1 MVKSRPRQ
9 APKRFAMETLIT
21 EFAARYPFDLDD
33 FQLEAIRELAK
44 GRSVLVAAPT
54 GTGKTVVAEF
64 AVFLALREGLR
75 AFYTAPIKALSNQKF
90 RDFQNQYGRELVGLM
105 TGDIVENPDAQVV
118 VMTTEVLRNMLL
130 QTPEELGKVGI
141 VVFDEIHYLADPERG
156 TTWEEAII
164 CLPKHIQLVC
174 LSATVSNAAELAEWV
189 GRVHRP
195 ISLVFHNERAV
206 PLEHYYFYK
215 GRLHKFLT
223 AEGRVV
229 RTFPGVGGEYRRRN
243 RNGKPAPEP
252 SPVEVLT
259 ALRSEGLLPAIY
271 FLFSRRAT
279 EEAAEAA
286 AQRSFFPVGETGF
299 AGRRQVEAVVA
310 DYLDR
315 LAPEDRR
322 LAQVVKLTR
331 CLERGVAFHHAGLL
345 PLLKVMVEE
354 LFNAGLI
361 GAVFATDTLALG
373 VNMPAKTVVIG
384 EFTKYDGETRRT
396 LTPNEYQQMTGRA
409 GRRGLDER
417 GHSVI
422 LYSPWVAFE
431 EVLEVATA
439 PLYPVASAFR
449 VRYNTILNLWL
460 RAVETGFTG
469 RQAVKRIEWL
479 LESSFRQ
486 FQLERQLRR
495 LEEELAEISDGTPET
510 RRARRLTRAIDRLPL
525 RQNQAMLRSAIR
537 TLRQFGYVQD
547 HYVTDKGL
555 MLADIF
561 DPNGLVIVE
570 ALYNGHLDH
579 LEPLELAE
587 VLSWFAFDRDTYFFN
602 RLGLPPHLRQLRREL
617 DRLQRQVIAAEERNG
632 LVLTPGFTPRFW
644 GVVLAW
650 GQGEP
655 LAALVDRTGLP
666 EGDLILAINKTLDLM
681 RQVRD
686 MVQHNLALM
695 PALGPSL
702 LDRLQTA
709 EVTLRRGILEQSLRA
724 MDPRAAET
732 ARVGAAGSTR

>member
-1 MVKSRPRQ
+1 MLKSRPCK
-9 APKRFAMETLIT
+9 APKPSAMDALIA
-21 EFAARYPFDLDD
+21 EFAARYPFNLDK
-33 FQLEAIRELAK
+33 FQLEAIGELANR
-44 GRSVLVAAPT
+44 RSVLVAAPT

-64 AVFLALREGLR
+64 AVFMALREGLR
-75 AFYTAPIKALSNQKF
+75 AFYTTPIKALSNQKF
-90 RDFQNQYGRELVGLM
+90 RDFRDQYGADLVGLM
-105 TGDIVENPDAQVV
+105 TGDIVENPDGQVV
-118 VMTTEVLRNMLL
+118 IMTTEVLRNMLL
-130 QTPEELGKVGI
+130 QTPEELEKVGI
-141 VVFDEIHYLADPERG
+141 VVFDEVHYLADPERG

-174 LSATVSNAAELAEWV
+174 LSATVSNAAELAEWIS
-189 GRVHRP
+189 RVHRP

-206 PLEHYYFYK
+206 PLEHYFFFK
-215 GRLHKFLT
+215 GKLHRFLT
-223 AEGRVV
+223 ADGRVV
-229 RTFPGVGGEYRRRN
+229 RMFPGVGGEYRRRD
-243 RNGKPAPEP
+243 RSGKPAPEP
-252 SPVEVLT
+252 TPVEVLT
-259 ALRSEGLLPAIY
+259 SLRSEGMLPAIY

-279 EEAAEAA
+279 EEAAGAA
-286 AQRSFFPVGETGF
+286 AQRSFFPTRG
-299 AGRRQVEAVVA
+299 ARRRVEEVVA
-310 DYLDR
+310 DYLGR

-322 LAQVVKLTR
+322 LAQVVKLTG

-354 LFNAGLI
+354 LFNAGLL

-373 VNMPAKTVVIG
+373 INMPAKTVVIG
-384 EFTKYDGETRRT
+384 EFTKYDGESRRI

-409 GRRGLDER
+409 GRRGMDEQ
-417 GHSVI
+417 GYSVI

-439 PLYPVASAFR
+439 PLYPVESAFR

-460 RAVETGFTG
+460 RAGTD
-469 RQAVKRIEWL
+469 RQALRRIEWL
-479 LESSFRQ
+479 LDSSFRQ
-486 FQLERQLRR
+486 FQLERQLRV
-495 LEEELAEISDGTPET
+495 LEEELAEVADNSPHT
-510 RRARRLTRAIDRLPL
+510 RRARRLVREIDRLPL

-537 TLRQFGYVQD
+537 TLRQFGYVQA
-547 HYVTDKGL
+547 HYVTDKGM

-570 ALYNGHLDH
+570 ALYSGYFDR
-579 LEPLELAE
+579 LESLELAE
-587 VLSWFAFDRDTYFFN
+587 VLSWFAFDRDIYFFN
-602 RLGLPPHLRQLRREL
+602 RLSLPAHLRQLRRHL
-617 DRLQRQVIAAEERNG
+617 DRLQQQVIAAEERNG

-655 LAALVDRTGLP
+655 LSTLVDRTGLP

-695 PALGPSL
+695 PAIGPGL
-702 LDRLQTA
+702 LERLQTA
-709 EVTLRRGILEQSLRA
+709 DVTLRRGILEQSLRA
-724 MDPRAAET
+724 MDPRPAEPH
-732 ARVGAAGSTR
+732 VIGAAG

>member
-1 MVKSRPRQ
+1 MLKARPRK
-9 APKRFAMETLIT
+9 APKLSAVEHLIT
-21 EFAARYPFDLDD
+21 EFAARYPFNLDD
-33 FQLEAIRELAK
+33 FQLEAIRELANR
-44 GRSVLVAAPT
+44 RSVLVAAPT

-64 AVFLALREGLR
+64 AVFLAVREGLR
-75 AFYTAPIKALSNQKF
+75 AFYTTPIKALSNQKF
-90 RDFQNQYGRELVGLM
+90 RDFRDQYGPELVGLM
-105 TGDIVENPDAQVV
+105 TGDIVENPDGQVV
-118 VMTTEVLRNMLL
+118 IMTTEVLRNMLL
-130 QTPEELGKVGI
+130 QTPDELEKVGI

-189 GRVHRP
+189 TRVHRP

-215 GRLHKFLT
+215 GKLHRFLT

-259 ALRSEGLLPAIY
+259 NLRSAGMLPAIY

-279 EEAAEAA
+279 EEAAEEA
-286 AQRSFFPVGETGF
+286 AQRSFFPTRG
-299 AGRRQVEAVVA
+299 ARQRVEEVVA
-310 DYLDR
+310 DYLGR

-322 LAQVVKLTR
+322 LAQVVRLAR

-373 VNMPAKTVVIG
+373 INMPAKTVVIG
-384 EFTKYDGETRRT
+384 EFTKYDGESRRI

-422 LYSPWVAFE
+422 LYSPWVTFE

-439 PLYPVASAFR
+439 PLYPVESAFR

-460 RAVETGFTG
+460 RAGTD

-479 LESSFRQ
+479 LDSSFRQ
-486 FQLERQLRR
+486 FQLERQLRV
-495 LEEELAEISDGTPET
+495 LEEELAEVAESSRQA
-510 RRARRLTRAIDRLPL
+510 RRARRLVQQIDRLPL

-537 TLRQFGYVQD
+537 TLRQFGYVQA
-547 HYVTDKGL
+547 HYVTDKGM

-561 DPNGLVIVE
+561 DPNGLIIVE
-570 ALYNGHLDH
+570 ALYNGRLDP

-617 DRLQRQVIAAEERNG
+617 DRLQRQIIAAEERNG

-655 LAALVDRTGLP
+655 LANLVDRTGLP

-695 PALGPSL
+695 PAIGPSL

-709 EVTLRRGILEQSLRA
+709 DLTLRRGILEQSLRA
-724 MDPRAAET
+724 MDPRPAEVQVT
-732 ARVGAAGSTR
+732 GAAGSPR

>member
-1 MVKSRPRQ
+1 MVKSRPRK
-9 APKRFAMETLIT
+9 APKPSAMDALIA
-21 EFAARYPFDLDD
+21 EFAARYPFNLDD
-33 FQLEAIRELAK
+33 FQLEAIRELANR
-44 GRSVLVAAPT
+44 RSVLVAAPT

-90 RDFQNQYGRELVGLM
+90 RDFRDQYGPGLVGLM
-105 TGDIVENPDAQVV
+105 TGDIVENPAGQVV

-130 QTPEELGKVGI
+130 QTPQELEQVGI

-174 LSATVSNAAELAEWV
+174 LSATVSNAAELAEWIS
-189 GRVHRP
+189 RVHRP

-223 AEGRVV
+223 ADGRVV

-243 RNGKPAPEP
+243 RNGRPAPEP

-259 ALRSEGLLPAIY
+259 SLRSEGLLPAIY

-279 EEAAEAA
+279 EEAAEEA
-286 AQRSFFPVGETGF
+286 AQRSFFPARG
-299 AGRRQVEAVVA
+299 ARRQAEEVVA

-373 VNMPAKTVVIG
+373 INMPAKTVVIG
-384 EFTKYDGETRRT
+384 EFTKYDGESRRT

-439 PLYPVASAFR
+439 PLYPVESAFR

-460 RAVETGFTG
+460 RAGSD

-479 LESSFRQ
+479 LNSSFRQ
-486 FQLERQLRR
+486 FQLERQLRL
-495 LEEELAEISDGTPET
+495 LEEELAEVSNGNSEPG
-510 RRARRLTRAIDRLPL
+510 RRARRLAGQIDRLPL
-525 RQNQAMLRSAIR
+525 RQNQAMLRSAVR
-537 TLRQFGYVQD
+537 TLRQFGYVQA
-547 HYVTDKGL
+547 HYVTDKGM

-570 ALYNGHLDH
+570 ALYNGYLDR

-587 VLSWFAFDRDTYFFN
+587 ALSWFAFDRDVYFFN
-602 RLGLPPHLRQLRREL
+602 RLSLPPHLRQLRRQL
-617 DRLQRQVIAAEERNG
+617 DRLQRQVIAAEERHG

-655 LAALVDRTGLP
+655 LATLVERTGLP

-709 EVTLRRGILEQSLRA
+709 DATLRRGILEQSLRA
-724 MDPRAAET
+724 MDPRPAEAAG
-732 ARVGAAGSTR
+732 VGAAGSPR

>member
-1 MVKSRPRQ
+1 MLKSRPRK
-9 APKRFAMETLIT
+9 APKPSAMDALIA
-21 EFAARYPFDLDD
+21 EFAARYPFNLDK
-33 FQLEAIRELAK
+33 FQLEAIGELANR
-44 GRSVLVAAPT
+44 RSVLVAAPT

-64 AVFLALREGLR
+64 AVFMAVREGLR
-75 AFYTAPIKALSNQKF
+75 AFYTTPIKALSNQKF
-90 RDFQNQYGRELVGLM
+90 RDFRDQYGAGLVGLM
-105 TGDIVENPDAQVV
+105 TGDIVENPDGQVV
-118 VMTTEVLRNMLL
+118 IMTTEVLRNMLL
-130 QTPEELGKVGI
+130 QTPEELEKVGI
-141 VVFDEIHYLADPERG
+141 VVFDEVHYLADPERG

-174 LSATVSNAAELAEWV
+174 LSATVSNAAELAEWIS
-189 GRVHRP
+189 RVHRP

-206 PLEHYYFYK
+206 PLEHYYFYRGK
-215 GRLHKFLT
+215 LHRFLT
-223 AEGRVV
+223 ADGRVV

-243 RNGKPAPEP
+243 RSGKPAPEP
-252 SPVEVLT
+252 TPVEVLT
-259 ALRSEGLLPAIY
+259 SLRSEGMLPAIY

-279 EEAAEAA
+279 EEAAGAA
-286 AQRSFFPVGETGF
+286 AQRSFFPTRG
-299 AGRRQVEAVVA
+299 ARRRVEEVVA
-310 DYLDR
+310 DYLGR

-322 LAQVVKLTR
+322 LAQVVKLTG

-354 LFNAGLI
+354 LFNAGLL

-373 VNMPAKTVVIG
+373 INMPAKTVVIG
-384 EFTKYDGETRRT
+384 EFTKYDGESRRI

-409 GRRGLDER
+409 GRRGMDEQ
-417 GHSVI
+417 GYSVI

-439 PLYPVASAFR
+439 PLYPVESAFR

-460 RAVETGFTG
+460 RAGTD
-469 RQAVKRIEWL
+469 RQALRRIEWL
-479 LESSFRQ
+479 LDSSFRQ
-486 FQLERQLRR
+486 FQLERQLRV
-495 LEEELAEISDGTPET
+495 LEEELAEVADNSPQT
-510 RRARRLTRAIDRLPL
+510 RRARRLVQEIDRLPL

-537 TLRQFGYVQD
+537 TLRQFGYVRA
-547 HYVTDKGL
+547 HYVTDKGM

-570 ALYNGHLDH
+570 ALYNGYLDN
-579 LEPLELAE
+579 LEALELAE
-587 VLSWFAFDRDTYFFN
+587 VLSWFAFDRDIYFFN
-602 RLGLPPHLRQLRREL
+602 RLSLPPHLRQLRRNL

-655 LAALVDRTGLP
+655 LSTLVDRTGLP

-695 PALGPSL
+695 PAVGPGL
-702 LDRLQTA
+702 LERLQTA
-709 EVTLRRGILEQSLRA
+709 DVTLRRGILEQSLRA
-724 MDPRAAET
+724 MDPRPADAH
-732 ARVGAAGSTR
+732 VIGAAG

>member
-9 APKRFAMETLIT
+9 APKPSAMDALIS

-33 FQLEAIRELAK
+33 FQLEAIRELAN

-64 AVFLALREGLR
+64 AVFLALRGGLR
-75 AFYTAPIKALSNQKF
+75 AFYTTPIKALSNQKF
-90 RDFQNQYGRELVGLM
+90 RDFRDQYGPDLVGLM
-105 TGDIVENPDAQVV
+105 TGDIVENPDGQVV

-130 QTPEELGKVGI
+130 QTPDELAKVGI

-174 LSATVSNAAELAEWV
+174 LSATVSNAAELAEWI

-206 PLEHYYFYK
+206 PLEHYYFHK

-223 AEGRVV
+223 ADGRVV

-259 ALRSEGLLPAIY
+259 TLRSEGLLPAIY

-286 AQRSFFPVGETGF
+286 AQRSFFPVRG
-299 AGRRQVEAVVA
+299 ARHQVEDVVA

-315 LAPEDRR
+315 LTPEDRR

-354 LFNAGLI
+354 LFNAGLL

-373 VNMPAKTVVIG
+373 INMPAKTVVIG
-384 EFTKYDGETRRT
+384 EFTKYDGETRRV

-439 PLYPVASAFR
+439 PLYPVESAFR

-460 RAVETGFTG
+460 RAGSD

-486 FQLERQLRR
+486 FQLERQLRL
-495 LEEELAEISDGTPET
+495 LEEELAEISDGTPGT
-510 RRARRLTRAIDRLPL
+510 RRARRLARQIDRLPL

-537 TLRQFGYVQD
+537 TLRQFGYVQA
-547 HYVTDKGL
+547 HYVTDKGM

-579 LEPLELAE
+579 LEALELAE
-587 VLSWFAFDRDTYFFN
+587 VLSWFAFDRDVYFFN
-602 RLGLPPHLRQLRREL
+602 RLGLPAHLRQLRREL
-617 DRLQRQVIAAEERNG
+617 DRLQRQVVAAEERNG

-655 LAALVDRTGLP
+655 LATLVDRTGLP

-681 RQVRD
+681 RQVRE

-709 EVTLRRGILEQSLRA
+709 DATLRRGILEQSLRA
-724 MDPRAAET
+724 MDPRTAEAAG
-732 ARVGAAGSTR
+732 VGAAGFAR